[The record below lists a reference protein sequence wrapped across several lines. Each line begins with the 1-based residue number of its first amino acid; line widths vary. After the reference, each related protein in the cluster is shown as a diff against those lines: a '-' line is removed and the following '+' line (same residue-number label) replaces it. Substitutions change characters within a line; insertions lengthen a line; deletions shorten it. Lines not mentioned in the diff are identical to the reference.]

1 MPTFQGVI
9 APSGVYHIPDRSS
22 SFDGW
27 GIPRVQDWTFV
38 APDAP
43 VDGVLTEHQPINPVP
58 SETFAG
64 VRACTYFDDYYNRF
78 YIFPTSIDYGAVTDD
93 VARQVQV
100 WNANLTSYDLDSASP
115 STTDE
120 GIEINGPGIPATFL
134 PLQLLTYEFVALTDG
149 PALIDVVYTLQFSNG
164 DALNLTLTGTRARVW
179 EYPVNWRRPYRVTY
193 SFDTEIIT
201 SRSGKEQRRANRH
214 EPRKKIDFLTMIKD
228 KVQFERFKRLMVAWQ
243 NKTWVIPDVTR
254 TVGITSG
261 VPVGSQTVELNS
273 TPNWV
278 VSGALI
284 ILKDRDQYE
293 IGVVDSII
301 GTTMTLKS
309 QTAYSWTTTTVVLP
323 GLACRVSP
331 QLQTIMHTDSVGEF
345 DVVADVI
352 PGSEPELTPPAPL
365 LTLKGREWFTKK
377 PNWERG
383 INRTDQ
389 MVTETLDFG
398 HKVTYHSPYDFTTV
412 VQQADFV
419 NKTLEDAED
428 ITNFFLR
435 LQGRQG
441 EFYMSNFDEDMEL
454 RDVITNGQSILR
466 MKGQELI
473 EFYQD
478 DTTRRAIVLSLS
490 DGRFITR
497 TVDSMVAVDDI
508 EGSDTNVNINAPIAE
523 NLGLDDVD
531 RISWLVVWR
540 MASDSMT
547 VEWLTNE
554 VSRVRLPI
562 QTLEDLAEE

>member
-1 MPTFQGVI
+1 MATLQGII
-9 APSGVYHIPDRSS
+9 APSGLSHAPDLSNS
-22 SFDGW
+22 IESW
-27 GIPRVQDWTFV
+27 TAPRVKTWTVTALDFP
-38 APDAP
+38 AEAT
-43 VDGVLTEHQPINPVP
+43 LTEHQPVP
-58 SETFAG
+58 IASVATFSG
-64 VRACTYFDDYYNRF
+64 QKGCSYFNDYYNRF

-93 VARQVQV
+93 VTRQVQV
-100 WNANLTSYDLDSASP
+100 WNANLTTYDLDSASP

-149 PALIDVVYTLQFSNG
+149 PALIDVVYSLQFSNG
-164 DALNLTLTGTRARVW
+164 DLLLLTLSGTRARVW

-193 SFDTEIIT
+193 SFDTEITT

-214 EPRKKIDFLTMIKD
+214 EPRKRIDFLTMIRD
-228 KVQFERFKRLMVAWQ
+228 KVQFERFKRLMVAWH
-243 NKTWVIPDVTR
+243 NKTWIVPDVTR
-254 TVGITSG
+254 RVGITSG
-261 VPVGSQTVELNS
+261 VPVGSQTVELES

-278 VSGALI
+278 ISGALI
-284 ILKDRDQYE
+284 VLKDRNQYE

-309 QTAYSWTTTTVVLP
+309 ETGYSWTTTTVVLP
-323 GLACRVSP
+323 GLSCRVTP
-331 QLQTIMHTDSVGEF
+331 QIQTIMHTDSVGEF

-389 MVTETLDFG
+389 MVTETIDFG
-398 HKVTYHSPYDFTTV
+398 HKVDYHSPYDFTTV
-412 VQQADFV
+412 IQQADFV

-454 RDVITNGQSILR
+454 RDTITNGQSILR
-466 MKGQELI
+466 MKGQNLI

-478 DTTRRAIVLSLS
+478 DTTRRAIVMSLS

-497 TVDSMVAVDDI
+497 TIDSMVAVDDI
-508 EGSDTNVNINAPIAE
+508 EGSDTNINVSSPIGE
-523 NLGLDDVD
+523 DLGLDDVD

-540 MASDSMT
+540 MASDTMT